1 MPRSKKRLDVL
12 LCELGLASSR
22 IQAQALIRSGAVRVG
37 GELADKPGHSYP
49 AASLITVLAAPH
61 AFASRGG
68 LKLEQALKHF
78 DIRLSGRVVLD
89 VGAASGGF
97 TDCALQN
104 GAKFVI
110 AVDVGQGQLA
120 WKLRNDSRVQVL
132 EKTNVRYLR
141 RDQLREQPDAA
152 TVDVS
157 FISLSLVFPAL
168 THILPASG
176 DVIALIKPQFEAGRQ
191 AAARGRGVIRDP
203 AIHVAVVGTVL
214 QAAKSLGWGLFGLTY
229 SPIKG
234 PEGNVE
240 FLGWWKTAAADAALI
255 NVEQV
260 VVDAHREAK

>member
-1 MPRSKKRLDVL
+1 MASSKKRLDML
-12 LCELGLASSR
+12 LCEKGLASSR
-22 IQAQALIRSGAVRVG
+22 MQAQALIRSGAVRVG
-37 GELADKPGHSYP
+37 GELADKPGHAY
-49 AASLITVLAAPH
+49 AADSVITLLSAPH

-68 LKLEQALKHF
+68 LKLEQALKRF
-78 DIRLSGRVVLD
+78 DITLSGRVVLD

-97 TDCALQN
+97 TDCALQY
-104 GAKFVI
+104 GAKYVI

-132 EKTNVRYLR
+132 ERTNIRYLKR
-141 RDQLREQPDAA
+141 EQLREQPNAA

-157 FISLSLVFPAL
+157 FISLSLVLPAL
-168 THILPASG
+168 HLLLPPRA
-176 DVIALIKPQFEAGRQ
+176 DVLALIKPQFEAGKQ

-203 AIHVAVVGTVL
+203 AIHAAVLADVL
-214 QAAKSLGWGLFGLTY
+214 QGAKGLGWGIFGLTY

-240 FLGWWKTAAADAALI
+240 FLSWWKTAEADGVLV

-260 VVDAHREAK
+260 VADAHRDAK